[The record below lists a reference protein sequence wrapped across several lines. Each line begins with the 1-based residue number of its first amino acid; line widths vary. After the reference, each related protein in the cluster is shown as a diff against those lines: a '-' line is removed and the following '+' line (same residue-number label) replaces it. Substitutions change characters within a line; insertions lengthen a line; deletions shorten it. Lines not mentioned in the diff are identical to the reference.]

1 MLDKGFEKMSIY
13 ISSAIMNQIFR
24 DNMSEKLSDDV
35 LYNLLDQICL
45 KKEKYYFLD
54 ETAYR
59 KMLFHNLH
67 TDFIETLRPHYH
79 NAKVFYLDREF
90 TYNSFTNIVRQV
102 CKHLKIGFESEIK
115 FCHSKYYINFFI
127 SPI

>member
-1 MLDKGFEKMSIY
+1 
-13 ISSAIMNQIFR
+13 MNQIFK
-24 DNMSEKLSDDV
+24 DKMPSST

-45 KKEKYYFLD
+45 RKEKYYFLD

-67 TDFIETLRPHYH
+67 TGFIDALRPYYH
-79 NAKVFYLDREF
+79 TAKLFYLDRDF

-102 CKHLKIGFESEIK
+102 CKHLGIHFESEIK

-127 SPI
+127 EPLSEDPKGDRRVQASLGC

>member
-1 MLDKGFEKMSIY
+1 MS
-13 ISSAIMNQIFR
+13 QIFK
-24 DNMSEKLSDDV
+24 NNIQEPLSNDV

-45 KKEKYYFLD
+45 RKEKYYFLD

-67 TDFIETLRPHYH
+67 TGFIEALRPHYH
-79 NAKVFYLDREF
+79 TAKVFYLDREF

-102 CKHLKIGFESEIK
+102 CKHFDITYESEIK

-127 SPI
+127 EPNESPEGRPSGPKDP

>member
-1 MLDKGFEKMSIY
+1 MK
-13 ISSAIMNQIFR
+13 QIFK
-24 DNMSEKLSDDV
+24 DVMSADI

-45 KKEKYYFLD
+45 KKDKYYFLD

-59 KMLFHNLH
+59 KMMFHNLH
-67 TDFIETLRPHYH
+67 TGFIEGLRPYYH
-79 NAKVFYLDREF
+79 TAKVFYLDREF

-102 CKHLKIGFESEIK
+102 CKHLSIAFESEIK

-127 SPI
+127 MPKDP

>member
-1 MLDKGFEKMSIY
+1 
-13 ISSAIMNQIFR
+13 MNQIFKDR
-24 DNMSEKLSDDV
+24 MPSSI

-45 KKEKYYFLD
+45 RKEKYYFLD

-67 TDFIETLRPHYH
+67 TGFIDLLRPYYH
-79 NAKVFYLDREF
+79 TAKLFYLDRDF

-102 CKHLKIGFESEIK
+102 CKHLGISFESEIK

-127 SPI
+127 MPLSENP